1 MSFSVFS
8 DLCEDRTPALFGAR
22 GTGDAIAARK
32 PAGTIT
38 LSDVA
43 REAGVSIATAS
54 KALNGRDQVRAETRQ
69 RVLDAAAAL
78 SFTPNPFAQALNSR
92 RTGTIGMLTNDL
104 DNRFVLPVLLGAE
117 DAFGAGSTSV
127 FLCDARG
134 DSVREQ
140 HHIKNL
146 LAKRVD
152 GIVVLG
158 RTTNPRPSITATIPV
173 PVVYAYAP
181 SEDERDSSFT
191 PDNALA
197 GVLAARHLIERGR
210 RRIALINGEPSYS
223 AAHDRA
229 RGVEQALTEAGLPL
243 VGGDVLYGQWSESW
257 GRQCAETLLD
267 AHPDLDA
274 LICASDQIARGALDH
289 LRETGRSV
297 PRDVAVVGFDNWDLL
312 VEAARP
318 PLTSID
324 MQLETLGRAA
334 AEELSHAIH
343 GRATAGVRSMPVRLV
358 PRESSG

>member
-1 MSFSVFS
+1 M
-8 DLCEDRTPALFGAR
+8 PP
-22 GTGDAIAARK
+22 RK
-32 PAGTIT
+32 PTGTIT
-38 LSDVA
+38 LTDVA
-43 REAGVSIATAS
+43 AAAGVSIATAS
-54 KALNGRDQVRAETRQ
+54 KALNGRDQVRADTRQ
-69 RVLDAAAAL
+69 RVLDPAEPL
-78 SFTPNPFAQALNSR
+78 SFTPNPLAQALTSR
-92 RTGTIGMLTNDL
+92 RTGPNGMLTNDL

-127 FLCDARG
+127 LLCDARG
-134 DSVREQ
+134 DSIREQ

-158 RTTNPRPSITATIPV
+158 RTTNPRPSITRTIPV

-181 SEDERDSSFT
+181 SEDPRDSSFT
-191 PDNALA
+191 PDNVQA

-210 RRIALINGEPSYS
+210 TRIALVNGEPSYT

-243 VGGDVLYGQWSESW
+243 VGGGVLFGQWSESW
-257 GRQCAETLLD
+257 GRQCAETLLR

-274 LICASDQIARGALDH
+274 IICASDQIARGTLDH
-289 LRETGRSV
+289 LRETGRRV
-297 PRDVAVVGFDNWDLL
+297 PQDVAVVGFDNWDLL

-318 PLTSID
+318 PLSSID
-324 MQLETLGRAA
+324 MMLDTLGRAA
-334 AEELSHAIH
+334 AEELSNAIH
-343 GRATAGVRSMPVRLV
+343 GRPTAGVQAMPVRFV